1 MIEMASRFHQ
11 NQATTAVLKKGTYMP
26 HQTPS
31 TIDLLDHNRSAW
43 NRQAEQQ
50 CEWSRPVSAET
61 IAAARAGTWQANL
74 TSGDIP
80 ASWLGDVRGKKIL
93 CLAAA
98 GGQQAPVLAAAG
110 AEVTVFDFSDQ
121 QLAMD
126 RMVAERENLPL
137 TIIQGDMRDLSV
149 FADACFDIV
158 FHPISNLYVPDIR
171 PVWRECY
178 RVLKSGGKLLASFY
192 NPIVFVGER
201 NAEDAKQGVIRP
213 RFTMPYSEL
222 EHLSE
227 TDLAGK
233 LERGEALVFGHSLS
247 DQIAG
252 QLVAGFVLTGFQED
266 MQPAARFVID
276 RYLPTFIA
284 TCAVR

>member
-1 MIEMASRFHQ
+1 
-11 NQATTAVLKKGTYMP
+11 MP

-31 TIDLLDHNRSAW
+31 SIDILNHNRSAW

-50 CEWSRPVSAET
+50 CEWSRPVSAHT
-61 IAAARAGTWQANL
+61 IAAARAGNWQARL
-74 TSGDIP
+74 TSGDMP
-80 ASWLGDVRGKKIL
+80 PSWLGDVRGKKIL

-98 GGQQAPVLAAAG
+98 GGQQAPILAAAG
-110 AEVTVFDFSDQ
+110 AEVTVFDLSEQ

-149 FADACFDIV
+149 LADSCFDIV

-171 PVWRECY
+171 PVWRECF
-178 RVLKSGGKLLASFY
+178 RVLQPGGKLLASFY

-201 NAEDAKQGVIRP
+201 SPEDAEQGVIRP
-213 RFTMPYSEL
+213 RFTLPYSEL
-222 EHLSE
+222 EHLSKI
-227 TDLAGK
+227 DLAGK
-233 LERGEALVFGHSLS
+233 LERGEAFVFGHSLS

-252 QLVAGFVLTGFQED
+252 QLAAGFVLTGFQED
-266 MQPAARFVID
+266 MQPVARFVID

-284 TCAVR
+284 TCAVKL

>member
-1 MIEMASRFHQ
+1 MPDQASSPIDI
-11 NQATTAVLKKGTYMP
+11 LK
-26 HQTPS
+26 
-31 TIDLLDHNRSAW
+31 HNRSAW

-61 IAAARAGTWQANL
+61 IAAARAGHWQARL
-74 TSGDIP
+74 TAGDIP
-80 ASWLGDVRGKKIL
+80 ASWLGDVKGKKIL

-110 AEVTVFDFSDQ
+110 AEVTVFDLSDQ

-126 RMVAERENLPL
+126 RMVAEREKLPL
-137 TIIQGDMRDLSV
+137 TIVQGDMCDLSE
-149 FADACFDIV
+149 FGDASFDIV

-178 RVLKSGGKLLASFY
+178 RVLQPGGKLLASFY
-192 NPIVFVGER
+192 NPVVFVAER
-201 NAEDAKQGVIRP
+201 SQEDIAQGVIRP
-213 RFTMPYSEL
+213 RHTLPYSEWDQ
-222 EHLSE
+222 LSE
-227 TDLAGK
+227 AERAGK
-233 LERGEALVFGHSLS
+233 HEKGEAFVFGHSLS

-252 QLVAGFVLTGFQED
+252 QLAAGFVLTGFQED
-266 MQPAARFVID
+266 MAPAERFLID

-284 TCAVR
+284 TCAVRPNLA

>member
-1 MIEMASRFHQ
+1 
-11 NQATTAVLKKGTYMP
+11 MP
-26 HQTPS
+26 HQTPTNS
-31 TIDLLDHNRSAW
+31 TIDLLSHNRSAW

-61 IAAARAGTWQANL
+61 IAAARAGTWKANL

-80 ASWLGDVRGKKIL
+80 SSWLGDVRCKKIL
-93 CLAAA
+93 CLAGA
-98 GGQQAPVLAAAG
+98 GGQQAPILAAAG
-110 AEVTVFDFSDQ
+110 AEVTVFDLSEQ

-149 FADACFDIV
+149 FADSSFDIV

-171 PVWRECY
+171 PVWRESY
-178 RVLKSGGKLLASFY
+178 RVLQPGGKLLASFY

-201 NAEDAKQGVIRP
+201 SAEDMKQGVIRP
-213 RFTMPYSEL
+213 RFTLPYSEL
-222 EHLSE
+222 AHLSE

-233 LERGEALVFGHSLS
+233 LERGEAFVFGHSLS

-252 QLVAGFVLTGFQED
+252 QLAAGFVLTGFQED
-266 MQPAARFVID
+266 MSPVARFVID

>member
-1 MIEMASRFHQ
+1 MDGPRLPHCKES
-11 NQATTAVLKKGTYMP
+11 YMP

-31 TIDLLDHNRSAW
+31 SIDILNHNRSAW

-50 CEWSRPVSAET
+50 CEWSRPVSAHT
-61 IAAARAGTWQANL
+61 IAAARAGNWQARL
-74 TSGDIP
+74 TSGDTP
-80 ASWLGDVRGKKIL
+80 PSWLGDVRGKKIL

-98 GGQQAPVLAAAG
+98 GGQQAPILAAAG
-110 AEVTVFDFSDQ
+110 AEVTVFDLSEQ

-149 FADACFDIV
+149 LANSCFDIV

-171 PVWRECY
+171 PVWRECF
-178 RVLKSGGKLLASFY
+178 RVLQPGGKLLASFY

-201 NAEDAKQGVIRP
+201 SPEDAEQGVIRP
-213 RFTMPYSEL
+213 RFTLPYSEL
-222 EHLSE
+222 EHLSK

-233 LERGEALVFGHSLS
+233 LERGEAFVFGHSLS

-252 QLVAGFVLTGFQED
+252 QLAAGFVLTGFQED
-266 MQPAARFVID
+266 MQPVARFVID

-284 TCAVR
+284 TCAVKL